1 MKIIAIALALL
12 PLMAEA
18 AVYKC
23 QDSSGRVQF
32 SDRPC
37 GGVAPDQQEVG
48 EVVKL
53 PPAPPPAA
61 SVREAAEQEQRW
73 QEAHRYHLSEIP
85 ALRIQ
90 ATQLIASGEPAK
102 VALGKEMLYKIEQS
116 EEAYRAL
123 RKARESRKEIEKR
136 YSDAIRQFNR

>member
-12 PLMAEA
+12 PLVGEA

-37 GGVAPDQQEVG
+37 GGVAPDEQEVG

-61 SVREAAEQEQRW
+61 GVREAAEQDQRW
-73 QEAHRYHLSEIP
+73 EEAHRYHLSEIP

-90 ATQLIASGEPAK
+90 ATQLIASGDPAK
-102 VALGKEMLYKIEQS
+102 VELGKEMLYKIAQS

-123 RKARESRKEIEKR
+123 QRARENREEIDRR
-136 YSDAIRQFNR
+136 YDDLRRRLNQ